1 MFQHTQNGIFQ
12 GILQP
17 MIIISTSYYPLPQ
30 VLETVKYDLV
40 RLKSIWILLV
50 VRFLKIV
57 MTDFPL
63 LRDLLYKRTLAG
75 GSIGRHPIE
84 IFEVVSCY

>member
-1 MFQHTQNGIFQ
+1 MTR
-12 GILQP
+12 LQSVVALIWKS
-17 MIIISTSYYPLPQ
+17 M
-30 VLETVKYDLV
+30 VLT
-40 RLKSIWILLV
+40 LKHIWILLV

-57 MTDFPL
+57 MPDFPL

-75 GSIGRHPIE
+75 GSIGRYPIE

>member
-1 MFQHTQNGIFQ
+1 MLKHSDFNTIKLFFYSEGPGECKKLIFF
-12 GILQP
+12 
-17 MIIISTSYYPLPQ
+17 SF
-30 VLETVKYDLV
+30 KH
-40 RLKSIWILLV
+40 IWILLV
-50 VRFLKIV
+50 VKFLKIA

-63 LRDLLYKRTLAG
+63 LGDLLYKRTLAG